1 MEKVLDAI
9 AEARCAIEVNGDPR
23 RLDLEPRWIRAARA
37 RGIKFVISTDA
48 HSIDNLDNLPY
59 GVAMARRGW
68 LTRGEVLNT
77 LDAKKFAQAVHP

>member
-1 MEKVLDAI
+1 MSWHMAPLT
-9 AEARCAIEVNGDPR
+9 
-23 RLDLEPRWIRAARA
+23 L
-37 RGIKFVISTDA
+37 
-48 HSIDNLDNLPY
+48 DNLDNLPY